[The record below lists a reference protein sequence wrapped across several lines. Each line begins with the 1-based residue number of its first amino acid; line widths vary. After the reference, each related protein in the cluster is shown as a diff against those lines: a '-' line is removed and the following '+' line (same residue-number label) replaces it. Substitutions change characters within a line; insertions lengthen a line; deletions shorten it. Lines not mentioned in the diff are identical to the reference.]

1 MFSNKPQLG
10 LPKHYSFD
18 IYSIRIPITEA
29 YQGQH
34 FDFSKGVS
42 SKTNKKWR
50 LMELFRLPSVRR
62 IFLRASV
69 YKASPGACFARAT
82 GRRII
87 FAHLRAYAFSNII
100 IFMPRKTGIQTII
113 SKDSYIAIIT
123 SQANYKV
130 KKPPI
135 KLHRYQQQ
143 GVLDYIL
150 SDFENASP
158 LISCFLVNGWNNRST
173 SF

>member
-1 MFSNKPQLG
+1 MSLNKLVKFTAKVNFRRKFRVDLLPFLNVTLSIKRMFSNKPQLG

-18 IYSIRIPITEA
+18 IYSIRIPPTEA

-82 GRRII
+82 GRRI
-87 FAHLRAYAFSNII
+87 NILL
-100 IFMPRKTGIQTII
+100 
-113 SKDSYIAIIT
+113 S
-123 SQANYKV
+123 
-130 KKPPI
+130 
-135 KLHRYQQQ
+135 L
-143 GVLDYIL
+143 L
-150 SDFENASP
+150 SDMS
-158 LISCFLVNGWNNRST
+158 ST
-173 SF
+173 WK